1 MDKKTLRSIVLN
13 QRINTDVEQILEKS
27 SRICANLL
35 KVLSELNYETI
46 ALYSSFRKEVDLSE
60 VFHSIRKDKKVVFPF
75 ITDKKMIFRRAD
87 SEKDFRLGK
96 FGIMEPMGEEEKKI
110 DLFIL
115 PAVAF
120 DRNFYRLGYGGGYY
134 DRYFSENLKTVLIG
148 SVFDFQ
154 IVQDVFHEEHDVQAD
169 MIVSES
175 GVLRRK
181 KAEKKDEI
189 KGGESR

>member
-1 MDKKTLRSIVLN
+1 MDKKTLRSIILDK
-13 QRINTDVEQILEKS
+13 RINTDAQQIVEKS
-27 SRICANLL
+27 SCICTNLL
-35 KVLSELNYETI
+35 KVLSDLNYETI
-46 ALYSSFRKEVDLSE
+46 ALYSSFRKEADLSE
-60 VFHSIRKDKKVVFPF
+60 LFRVVVNDKKVVFPF
-75 ITDKKMIFRRAD
+75 ISAKKMIFRRAC
-87 SEKDFRLGK
+87 SEKDFRPGK

-110 DLFIL
+110 DVFIL

-175 GVLRRK
+175 GILRRK
-181 KAEKKDEI
+181 KTEKPYEI
-189 KGGESR
+189 

>member
-1 MDKKTLRSIVLN
+1 MDKKTLRSIILDK
-13 QRINTDVEQILEKS
+13 RINTDAQQIVEKS
-27 SRICANLL
+27 SRICTNLL

-46 ALYSSFRKEVDLSE
+46 ALYSSFRKEADLSE
-60 VFHSIRKDKKVVFPF
+60 LFRVVVNDKKVVFPF
-75 ITDKKMIFRRAD
+75 ISAKKMIFRRAC
-87 SEKDFRLGK
+87 SEKDFRPGK

-134 DRYFSENLKTVLIG
+134 DRYFSENSKTVLIG

-175 GVLRRK
+175 GILRRK
-181 KAEKKDEI
+181 KTEKSYEI
-189 KGGESR
+189 QGGECR